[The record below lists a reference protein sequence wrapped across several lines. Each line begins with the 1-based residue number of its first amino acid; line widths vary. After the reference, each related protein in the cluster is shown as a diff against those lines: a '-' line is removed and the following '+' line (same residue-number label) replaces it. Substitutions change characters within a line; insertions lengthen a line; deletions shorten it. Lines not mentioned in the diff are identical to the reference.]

1 MEVTED
7 ELLTSRGDKITFGIV
22 HKQPAILII
31 PWDGEHLTM
40 VRQYRYA
47 VDFESWELPAGH
59 MEHDSLL
66 SAAEAELKEETG
78 IKANKFK
85 ELGTFHIAP
94 GHLTQV
100 CHVYLATDLVEG
112 KQNLEKAEFGMEIG
126 KFTLTKL
133 NQMIVDGEIKDG
145 LTITSVKL
153 FELYLHGDQ
162 V

>member
-1 MEVTED
+1 
-7 ELLTSRGDKITFGIV
+7 
-22 HKQPAILII
+22 
-31 PWDGEHLTM
+31 
-40 VRQYRYA
+40 
-47 VDFESWELPAGH
+47 

-126 KFTLTKL
+126 KFTLAKL

-153 FELYLHGDQ
+153 FELYLQGDQ